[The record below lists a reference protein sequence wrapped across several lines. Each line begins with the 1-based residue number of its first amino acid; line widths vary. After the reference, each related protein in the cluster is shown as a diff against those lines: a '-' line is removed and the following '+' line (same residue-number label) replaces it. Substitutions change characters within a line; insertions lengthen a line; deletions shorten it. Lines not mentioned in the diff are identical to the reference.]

1 MVDKKTL
8 KDDFKIYCCF
18 SNDSQDVESV
28 IGLIFI
34 DYLNKK
40 LKESSNQSN

>member
-1 MVDKKTL
+1 MKNKKTMNY
-8 KDDFKIYCCF
+8 DFKIYCCF
-18 SNDSQDVESV
+18 SQDSQDVESV

-40 LKESSNQSN
+40 IKESNKNNN

>member
-1 MVDKKTL
+1 MVDKKTVN
-8 KDDFKIYCCF
+8 DDFKIYCCF
-18 SNDSQDVESV
+18 SNDSQGVESV

-40 LKESSNQSN
+40 LKESSN

>member
-40 LKESSNQSN
+40 LKESSNPNN

>member
-1 MVDKKTL
+1 MGDKKKI

-40 LKESSNQSN
+40 LKESSNQGN